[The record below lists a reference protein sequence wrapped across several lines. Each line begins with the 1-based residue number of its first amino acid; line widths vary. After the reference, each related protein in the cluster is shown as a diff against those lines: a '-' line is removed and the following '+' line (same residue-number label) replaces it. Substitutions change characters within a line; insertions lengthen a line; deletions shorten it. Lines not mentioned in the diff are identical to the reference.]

1 MGAKFSFL
9 FVNIWFDLAKCEF
22 IVENS
27 SFKILV
33 LLSPIFVAD
42 TKINFLYNF
51 LAPLR
56 ELISEKHNTIQE
68 HDNGILNLMEK
79 EDDFEKEKDL
89 RTNFAIFFKKLLF
102 SINKCLQKNST

>member
-1 MGAKFSFL
+1 M
-9 FVNIWFDLAKCEF
+9 
-22 IVENS
+22 
-27 SFKILV
+27 LV

-51 LAPLR
+51 LAPSR
-56 ELISEKHNTIQE
+56 ELISEKYNTVKV
-68 HDNGILNLMEK
+68 HDNGILNLMEI

-89 RTNFAIFFKKLLF
+89 RTNFAIYFKKLLF